1 MIVCR
6 SYMCTFSLSCSANN
20 RLPPPLITICYLPL
34 IRSRAKATTICAAN
48 YSSSGS
54 KALVLTKQS
63 SSFSLEPF
71 SLRFASSVDS
81 AKISFLVS
89 SVSMNPFTLDELEFP
104 QGDGS
109 GFLWDEH
116 GHIVTNYHVIQGAS
130 NVKVTLFDRST
141 FQAKVV
147 GHDQDQDLAVLRINA
162 QSHKLRSIPVGVSA
176 NLRTGEKVY
185 AIGHPVSMILIGIA
199 LGREVT
205 AATGRSIQG
214 LIQIDAAINPG
225 NSGGPLLDSSGAL
238 IGVNTFIIPT
248 NTGVFCGIAFSIPI
262 DTVSSIVDQ
271 LVKFGKIIRPY
282 LGIKY
287 VENQL
292 LENHL
297 GVSGVLF
304 LASENGPA
312 GKAGLRS
319 TTFGVDGKLILGDII
334 KSMNGKNISNAN
346 DLYKILD
353 QCKTGD
359 EVSCDA

>member
-1 MIVCR
+1 
-6 SYMCTFSLSCSANN
+6 MCTFSLSCSANN

-89 SVSMNPFTLDELEFP
+89 SVR
-104 QGDGS
+104 
-109 GFLWDEH
+109 
-116 GHIVTNYHVIQGAS
+116 
-130 NVKVTLFDRST
+130 VTLFDRST

-147 GHDQDQDLAVLRINA
+147 GHDQDQDLALG
-162 QSHKLRSIPVGVSA
+162 QEFTCTTGVIS
-176 NLRTGEKVY
+176 
-185 AIGHPVSMILIGIA
+185 A

-359 EVSCDA
+359 EVILGISRDAKLKEISIIFEVEPDEA

>member
-1 MIVCR
+1 
-6 SYMCTFSLSCSANN
+6 MCTFSLSCSANN

-162 QSHKLRSIPVGVSA
+162 QSHKLRSIPLGQEFTCTTGVIS
-176 NLRTGEKVY
+176 
-185 AIGHPVSMILIGIA
+185 A

>member
-1 MIVCR
+1 
-6 SYMCTFSLSCSANN
+6 MCTFSLSCSANN

-89 SVSMNPFTLDELEFP
+89 SVR
-104 QGDGS
+104 
-109 GFLWDEH
+109 
-116 GHIVTNYHVIQGAS
+116 
-130 NVKVTLFDRST
+130 VTLFDRST

-162 QSHKLRSIPVGVSA
+162 QSHKLRSIPLGQEFTCTTGVIS
-176 NLRTGEKVY
+176 
-185 AIGHPVSMILIGIA
+185 A